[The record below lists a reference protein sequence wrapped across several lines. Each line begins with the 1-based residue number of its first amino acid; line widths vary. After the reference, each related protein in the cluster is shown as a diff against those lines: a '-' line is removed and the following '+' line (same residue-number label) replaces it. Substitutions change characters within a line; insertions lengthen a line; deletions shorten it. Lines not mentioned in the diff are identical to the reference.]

1 MHRSTT
7 HRSTTHR
14 TKRRAA
20 LTAAALVAAVTAA
33 TLPAAFAAPGAA
45 ETPRTEGVS
54 VTADGKAADDRSA
67 GAVISRDGRF
77 AAFDSGATD
86 LVAGDTNGLNDIFV
100 RDLRTGKTERIA
112 VEGRDVRSPSLS
124 ADGRYVAMITSPK
137 DAYSVTD
144 VRLYDRRTKKVER
157 LDVELPDGYPG
168 DSSGDVSL
176 SANGRYAVF
185 STDGPQ
191 SDGTAVFL
199 RDRKTGTTEK
209 VSHPYTGGDGER
221 DAHSPTVSDDGR
233 RVAYANSFVNG
244 PRGDDWSDLWVRD
257 RKTGK
262 VIQVDR
268 SHDGSKTEKESLD
281 VSISGDGRTVVFES
295 RDTHLVPNDDDAAW
309 NVFVHDLASGKNQ
322 RVHGAQGGPGE
333 AYTRSPAIS
342 ADGRYLTFMS
352 EITEAGSAYGK
363 EWPVYLR
370 DLKKGG
376 TTLVTPDIT
385 GGAATAQVA
394 PGGISAD
401 ARRVAFLS
409 GDETL
414 LSGDTNDGYDA
425 FVRHVR

>member
-137 DAYSVTD
+137 GAYSVTD

-376 TTLVTPDIT
+376 TTLVTPDTT

-414 LSGDTNDGYDA
+414 LGGDTNDGYDA

>member
-1 MHRSTT
+1 MHS
-7 HRSTTHR
+7 

-20 LTAAALVAAVTAA
+20 LAAAALVAAVTAT
-33 TLPAAFAAPGAA
+33 TLPDAFAAPAA
-45 ETPRTEGVS
+45 DAPRTEGVS

-67 GAVISRDGRF
+67 GAVISRNGRF
-77 AAFDSGATD
+77 AAFDSAATD

-100 RDLRTGKTERIA
+100 RDLRTKKTERISL
-112 VEGRDVRSPSLS
+112 EGRDVRTPSLS
-124 ADGRYVAMITSPK
+124 ADGRYVAMITSPA

-144 VRLYDRRTKKVER
+144 VRLYDRKTKKFER

-168 DSSGDVSL
+168 DSSGGVSL

-191 SDGTAVFL
+191 FDGTAVFL

-221 DAHSPTVSDDGR
+221 NAHSPTVSDDGR

-262 VIQVDR
+262 VTQVDR
-268 SHDGSKTEKESLD
+268 SHDGSKTEKESLS

-309 NVFVHDLASGKNQ
+309 NVFVHDLASGENQ
-322 RVHGAQGGPGE
+322 RIHGTQGGPGE
-333 AYTRSPAIS
+333 VYTRAPAIS
-342 ADGRYLTFMS
+342 ADGRYLTYLS
-352 EITEAGSAYGK
+352 ELAEAGSEYGK

-370 DLKKGG
+370 DLKEGA
-376 TTLVTPDIT
+376 TTLVTPDTT
-385 GGAATAQVA
+385 GGAASAQVA

-401 ARRVAFLS
+401 AHRIAFLS
-409 GDETL
+409 GDATL
-414 LSGDTNDGYDA
+414 LSGDTNDGYDT